1 MQHSRE
7 GLLAVHAAV
16 LIFGFTALFS
26 KLISLPALD
35 ITFYRSVF
43 AFFAIALFIAYKKQ
57 SYRLERR
64 QDYLMAGLLG
74 VLLAAHWV
82 SYFYAM
88 QVSSVAVG
96 VIALYTYPVITVF
109 LEPLFHGERPHI
121 VDIISSFTVL
131 FGIYLIVPDFSL
143 DDDVTLGIMSG
154 VFSALMMSLRNIM
167 QRRYF
172 SSYPASHALLYQT
185 MVVAIVLLVFVDNSM
200 SDITEGQWWW
210 LLLLGIFFT
219 ALPHTLFAHGLIHLK
234 AKTASLIACVQVIY
248 ATLFA
253 AVLLAEV
260 PTLNVLLGGLIV
272 VAVAMYESMP
282 VTVRDHLFLLVRT
295 RLVFWQR
302 SD

>member
-16 LIFGFTALFS
+16 LIFGLTALFS

-35 ITFYRSVF
+35 ITFYRSIF
-43 AFFAIALFIAYKKQ
+43 AFLAIAVYVAYKKQ
-57 SYRLERR
+57 SYLLNSSR
-64 QDYLMAGLLG
+64 DYMMVALLG
-74 VLLAAHWV
+74 TLLATHWV
-82 SYFYAM
+82 TYFYAM

-96 VIALYTYPVITVF
+96 VIALYTFPVITVF

-121 VDIISSFTVL
+121 VDIISSIVVL

-143 DDDVTLGIMSG
+143 DNETMIGVMYG

-172 SSYPASHALLYQT
+172 SAHSASKALLYQT
-185 MVVAIVLLVFVDNSM
+185 LVVVLVLFAFNS
-200 SDITEGQWWW
+200 SDVVSIDDKQWW
-210 LLLLGIFFT
+210 LLILLGIVFT

-248 ATLFA
+248 ASIFA
-253 AVLLAEV
+253 ALLLGEW
-260 PTLNVLLGGLIV
+260 LSWNVAAGGLIV
-272 VAVAMYESMP
+272 VSAAMYESLP
-282 VTVRDHLFLLVRT
+282 KKKN
-295 RLVFWQR
+295 
-302 SD
+302 